1 MNKMPTLSKSKYL
14 VGLQCLK
21 YLWISFNEKEKI
33 PEPDESL
40 QFRFD
45 QGHLVGELA
54 KKLFPNGIDIP
65 AEPFSENLKLSKELI
80 KKRKPL
86 FEAAFSADNIYAR
99 ADVLNPVGKDEW
111 DIIEVK
117 SGTKVEDVYLHDL
130 SFQKYCYKKAGLKI
144 RKCFLMHINNE
155 YVKKGEINPSDIFVK
170 EEVTKDV
177 EAIDGVEDRIK
188 LMQDIISSKTCPD
201 AKIGKLCA
209 NPYECPLKSEC
220 WKFMPKNNVF
230 DLYGR
235 NKAEELLERGI
246 LAIKDIPDDF
256 KLNDKQEIQR
266 KCEKTGK
273 PYIHKEGITHFLKT
287 LHYPLYF
294 MDFETFSTAIPL
306 YDRTR
311 PYQQVPFQYS
321 LHIIKKEGAKPEHFY
336 FLASGKGDPRQEFA
350 SKLKKVIG
358 DKGSVVTFN
367 AGFEKGRLREIAESF
382 SKEKKWIQ
390 NVLDRIVDLLVP
402 FRSFYYYNSSQQ
414 GSASIKEVMPA
425 LVGKGYDDLEIAEGG
440 SASLAFLD
448 LTFEKISE
456 KDRERLRKDLEEY
469 CRRDTE
475 GMVWI
480 VGKLREIVR

>member
-1 MNKMPTLSKSKYL
+1 MNILSKSKYL
-14 VGLQCLK
+14 IGLQCFK
-21 YLWISFNEKEKI
+21 YLWIAVNEKEKI

-45 QGHLVGELA
+45 QGHLVGGLA
-54 KKLFPNGIDIP
+54 KKLFPKGINIP
-65 AEPFSENLKLSKELI
+65 AEPFSENLRLSKELI

-117 SGTKVEDVYLHDL
+117 SGTKVEDVHLHDL
-130 SFQKYCYKKAGLKI
+130 SFQKYCYEKAGLKI

-155 YVKKGEINPSDIFVK
+155 YVKKGEIKPKEIFVI
-170 EEVTKDV
+170 EDVTKEV
-177 EAIDGVEDRIK
+177 EAIEKVEDRIK
-188 LMQDIISSKTCPD
+188 LMLDIISSKTCPD
-201 AKIGKLCA
+201 AKIGKLCI
-209 NPYECPLKSEC
+209 NPYECPLKDEC
-220 WKFMPKNNVF
+220 WKFLPKNNVF

-266 KCEKTGK
+266 ECEKKGK
-273 PYIHKEGITHFLKT
+273 PYIHKEGIKHFLKT
-287 LHYPLYF
+287 LHYSLYF
-294 MDFETFSTAIPL
+294 MDFETFCTAIPL

-311 PYQQVPFQYS
+311 PYQQVPFQFS
-321 LHIIKKEGAKPEHFY
+321 LHVVEKENAKLKHFY
-336 FLASGKGDPRQEFA
+336 FLASGKSDPRQEFA
-350 SKLKKVIG
+350 SELKKVIG
-358 DKGSVVTFN
+358 DKGTVVVYCKS
-367 AGFEKGRLREIAESF
+367 FEEGRLKELAELYP
-382 SKEKKWIQ
+382 KEKKWIQ

-402 FRSFYYYNSSQQ
+402 FRSFYYYNPSQQ

-448 LTFEKISE
+448 LTFEKIPE

-480 VGKLREIVR
+480 VEKLGVLVK